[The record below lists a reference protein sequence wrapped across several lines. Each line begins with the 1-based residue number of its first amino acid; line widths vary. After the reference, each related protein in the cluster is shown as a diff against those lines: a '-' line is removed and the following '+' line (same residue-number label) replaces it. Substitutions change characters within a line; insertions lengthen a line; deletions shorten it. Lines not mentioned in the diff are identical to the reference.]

1 MMNTDETRPIP
12 TPSPSQLAP
21 LPGEDLPAAQDLFQV
36 LVARYQQENAPK
48 QDIQHLE
55 TLKASQPLLDF
66 FREELRKNPPK
77 TASAFDGYVVLTFAD
92 GTRTQLGEGE
102 AGTLESG
109 AIEPTS
115 SIKI

>member
-1 MMNTDETRPIP
+1 MSTDETRPVP
-12 TPSPSQLAP
+12 TPSLSQLSP

-36 LVARYQQENAPK
+36 LVARYQEENAPK

-55 TLKASQPLLDF
+55 TLKAAQPLLDF
-66 FREELRKNPPK
+66 FREELKSNPPK
-77 TASAFDGYVVLTFAD
+77 TSSAFDGYVVITFAD

-102 AGTLESG
+102 EGSLAPG
-109 AIEPTS
+109 ATEPTS